1 MANITPTIT
10 KVGSK
15 DGGGVAGYVV
25 VWADMST
32 SDVGLTADAADLS
45 LKDLLGASDR
55 SVQVEG
61 TFAAGTMTIQGCNEV
76 SPTNWRTLNDPQGNA
91 LTFTSERIE
100 QLLENTL
107 YVRPSMSA
115 HASTLTVTLV
125 MRRKG

>member
-10 KVGSK
+10 KIGSR
-15 DGGGVAGYVV
+15 DGGGIAGYVV
-25 VWADMST
+25 VWSAMGSG
-32 SDVGLTADAADLS
+32 DVGLVEDATGLN
-45 LKDLLGASDR
+45 LTGLFGASDR

-61 TFAAGTMTIQGCNEV
+61 TFSGGTLTLQGCNEV
-76 SPTNWRTLNDPQGNA
+76 TPVNWETLNDPQGNA
-91 LTFTSERIE
+91 LTFTSARIE

-115 HASTLTVTLV
+115 VAAVITVTLV